1 MSAAQV
7 YKIDVARNLV
17 YLLGSVPGPQGG
29 VVRMVDGTKASSAEQ
44 LDALYDLP
52 MPTWLPSGEEG
63 EQGADEPTEI
73 IMPLG
78 AVDPLQ
84 MSDI

>member
-1 MSAAQV
+1 
-7 YKIDVARNLV
+7 
-17 YLLGSVPGPQGG
+17 
-29 VVRMVDGTKASSAEQ
+29 MVDGTKASSAAQ

-63 EQGADEPTEI
+63 EAGADAPTEI